1 MRRTSQS
8 STTRLS
14 ERDVERRADAWT
26 EALQIAEERR
36 EELAQAIECEARRL
50 AGEIV
55 RDSQELG
62 RWIESGDLL
71 PHEFVFHHPVL
82 GRDVTLEHEL
92 VRLVAA
98 NVGAVQEAIIAALAE
113 RPDVREI
120 ARAKVLDA
128 SREGDPD

>member
-26 EALQIAEERR
+26 ETLQIAEERR
-36 EELAQAIECEARRL
+36 EELAQAIEREALRL

-55 RDSQELG
+55 RNGQELG
-62 RWIESGDLL
+62 RWIGRGDLL
-71 PHEFVFHHPVL
+71 PHEFTFRHPTL
-82 GRDVTLEHEL
+82 ERDVTLEQEF

-98 NVGAVQEAIIAALAE
+98 HRGPVQDAIIAALAE
-113 RPDVREI
+113 RPDVREV
-120 ARAKVLDA
+120 ARARVLDE
-128 SREGDPD
+128 SPEGDPH